1 MGRWHAFVYT
11 LADSIAGTLGVV
23 CGRAS
28 FPLPPCRGPPHK
40 HHTTHHMCAQI
51 TAHTHTQHSNLP
63 LTYTPGSHTL
73 HIKIEAVSSAHAT
86 PLSYISACLHIYVS
100 YM

>member
-1 MGRWHAFVYT
+1 MGRWHAFMYT

-40 HHTTHHMCAQI
+40 HHTTHHMCALI
-51 TAHTHTQHSNLP
+51 TAHTHTTQ
-63 LTYTPGSHTL
+63 
-73 HIKIEAVSSAHAT
+73 
-86 PLSYISACLHIYVS
+86 
-100 YM
+100 